1 MDYLRYSRQL
11 PLIGLEGQQQLSD
24 ASVLIVGAGGL
35 GCPVSLYLSAA
46 GIGHLGLIDGDAV
59 DLSNLQRQIL
69 YREQDIGQ
77 NKAEVA
83 AKLLQKHNH
92 LCQIT
97 AFPHVLDEHNAR
109 DICNGYQILVDASDN
124 FKTRYL
130 LNRVSRA
137 TNKPLVSASI
147 FRYSAQISV
156 FNYNDG
162 PCYECLYPA
171 PPPDE
176 LVPNCAEGGIIG
188 VVAGM
193 AGLIQANEVMKIIL
207 RQPEVLSG
215 TLLTLNTANYQQSQ
229 YPVDKKPYCTREHCS
244 QHQSKPIPQDVPV
257 SVIDAL
263 SAQSMLSTGDD
274 YQLLDVR
281 EAWERATGH
290 IGGLHIP
297 LAELET
303 RYLELPKDKH
313 LIIYCKGGVR
323 SVKAAR
329 LLMQK
334 QFAHLYSLEG
344 GIMAWRELI
353 DRSLPL
359 Y

>member
-11 PLIGLEGQQQLSD
+11 PLIGLDGQQLLLD
-24 ASVLIVGAGGL
+24 ARVLIIGAGGL
-35 GCPVSLYLSAA
+35 GCPVGLYLAAA
-46 GIGHLGLIDGDAV
+46 GVGHLGLVDGDVV

-69 YREQDIGQ
+69 YREQDIGR

-83 AKLLQKHNH
+83 VQQLKERNH
-92 LCQIT
+92 LCRAT
-97 AFPHVLDEHNAR
+97 AFPVVLDEHNVR
-109 DICNGYQILVDASDN
+109 DICREYQFLVDATDN
-124 FKTRYL
+124 FKARYL
-130 LNRVSRA
+130 INSISKA
-137 TNKPLVSASI
+137 MDKPLVSASI

-156 FNYNDG
+156 FNYDNG

-176 LVPNCAEGGIIG
+176 LIPNCAEGGIIG

-207 RQPEVLSG
+207 GQPKVLSG
-215 TLLTLNTANYQQSQ
+215 ILLTLNTINYQLSQ
-229 YPVDKKPYCTREHCS
+229 YPVDKKPYCTQKHCS
-244 QHQSKPIPQDVPV
+244 QNKSEPLLQDLPVPV
-257 SVIDAL
+257 IDVL
-263 SAQSMLSTGDD
+263 SAQKWLSTDGH

-281 EAWERATGH
+281 ESWERSTGH

-297 LAELET
+297 LAELEK
-303 RYLELPKDKH
+303 RYLELPKDKY

-323 SVKAAR
+323 SAKAVR
-329 LLMQK
+329 LLLKK
-334 QFAHLYSLEG
+334 QFNHLYSLEG

-353 DRSLPL
+353 DGSLPL